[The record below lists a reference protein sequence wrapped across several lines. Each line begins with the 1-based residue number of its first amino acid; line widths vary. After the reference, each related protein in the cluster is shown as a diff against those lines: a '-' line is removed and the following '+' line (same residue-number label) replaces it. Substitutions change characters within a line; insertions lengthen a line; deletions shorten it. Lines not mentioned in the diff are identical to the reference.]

1 MKVTQATEHEFTSNH
16 TCSETI
22 VPSCRCPLCTA
33 QSLRMYRVQIRPHL
47 GRWVGS
53 AAQHWKES
61 LDLSV
66 LSLPQFWWLVRTVMK
81 LEEEGLE
88 NACGTWTMLA
98 FYVSGAQNCIFGT
111 KKSLAV
117 WVVNFAFHWT
127 AGTHG
132 PRMVAGGHI
141 ACCFM
146 LRLPVWYQSIQVVN
160 VFLIEM
166 CFGCN
171 SNSAFGKG
179 LDEVWWDSSTSA
191 NKIFKWAFF
200 GHWCLLCLQGRVWRV
215 FLFPSDE
222 RTAYKASQTFSLCFD
237 SEVGSPIP
245 LRCKRHLGSL

>member
-1 MKVTQATEHEFTSNH
+1 
-16 TCSETI
+16 
-22 VPSCRCPLCTA
+22 
-33 QSLRMYRVQIRPHL
+33 
-47 GRWVGS
+47 
-53 AAQHWKES
+53 
-61 LDLSV
+61 
-66 LSLPQFWWLVRTVMK
+66 MK
-81 LEEEGLE
+81 LEEEGLK

-98 FYVSGAQNCIFGT
+98 FYVPGAQNCTTT
-111 KKSLAV
+111 KSSAV
-117 WVVNFAFHWT
+117 WVVNFAFCRT

-146 LRLPVWYQSIQVVN
+146 LRFACVVSEHSGGAAFSDRN
-160 VFLIEM
+160 VLWEQQQLGIWK
-166 CFGCN
+166 
-171 SNSAFGKG
+171 GKG
-179 LDEVWWDSSTSA
+179 WSLMGLLYQCKQNLQVEPV
-191 NKIFKWAFF
+191 F